1 MGKCILA
8 FIVTVLL
15 GFGGIIVGNA
25 SDIPIPEL
33 GAVIAIA
40 TMGAFILH
48 SLEKK
53 K

>member
-15 GFGGIIVGNA
+15 GFGGIMLVNA

-33 GAVIAIA
+33 GTIIAVAV
-40 TMGAFILH
+40 MGAFINYFND
-48 SLEKK
+48 KK